1 MLFHLICN
9 LLTIYGCFTSSRTET
24 KTMKLNY
31 DIRQRKKA
39 STLLALASTEIEA
52 ANALIEMK
60 LFREAVV
67 HLYFASFYVSQSLL
81 RQKLGAKPSHPAV
94 ESQLHKVC
102 GRSPDFPRRYVEL
115 HSRLHKLRTEIHYRS
130 ARSPQPSTLRRDA
143 RYLVTAIGGSCG
155 RF

>member
-1 MLFHLICN
+1 
-9 LLTIYGCFTSSRTET
+9 
-24 KTMKLNY
+24 MKLNY